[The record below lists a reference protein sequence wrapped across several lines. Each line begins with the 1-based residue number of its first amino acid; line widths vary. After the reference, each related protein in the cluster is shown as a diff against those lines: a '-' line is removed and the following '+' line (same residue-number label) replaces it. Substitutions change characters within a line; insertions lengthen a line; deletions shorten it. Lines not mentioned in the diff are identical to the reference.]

1 MWARV
6 CREGGGRVQPN
17 QFLRNM
23 NVPGIRP
30 DDGRRLEVVV
40 NGLPLYHGMQVG
52 IDATIVSPVRADGR
66 PVPGA
71 DIRSGVAL
79 RTAERRKR
87 RRYRELLA
95 TQRRHLLVAAGEVGW
110 RWNEESFH
118 FLVQL
123 AKAKAR
129 QAPQVLRKS
138 LELAWI
144 RRWTGML
151 THAAM
156 DAFAASLLQEQPS
169 TEAGADGPEPPTGEL
184 LTAER

>member
-1 MWARV
+1 M
-6 CREGGGRVQPN
+6 QPN

-23 NVPGIRP
+23 NVPGIHP
-30 DDGRRLEVVV
+30 NDGRRLEVVV
-40 NGLPLYHGMQVG
+40 NGLPLYHGMQIG

-71 DIRSGVAL
+71 DVRGGVAL
-79 RTAERRKR
+79 REGERRKR

-95 TQRRHLLVAAGEVGW
+95 TQRCHLLVAAVEVGG

-129 QAPQVLRKS
+129 QAPQVLRRS
-138 LELAWI
+138 LELAWL

-156 DAFAASLLQEQPS
+156 DALAASLLQEQPS
-169 TEAGADGPEPPTGEL
+169 TVQSADGPAPPTGEL